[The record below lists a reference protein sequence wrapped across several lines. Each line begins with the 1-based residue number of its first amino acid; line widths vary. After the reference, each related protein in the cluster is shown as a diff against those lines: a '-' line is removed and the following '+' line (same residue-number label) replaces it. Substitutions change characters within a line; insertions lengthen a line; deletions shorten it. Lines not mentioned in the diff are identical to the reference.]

1 MLDWIERPTD
11 RDRMKAQLPAR
22 SDHGARVI
30 KFTPRT
36 LSTAPSPRGGDAPS
50 DATTGRPPPA
60 PARPAGDGDEFRH
73 RMLTNLAA
81 LVFTAAL
88 TAAGI
93 WLAISIAELRQT
105 QDCVLAGH
113 RNCVPIIPSN
123 GAPSRGGPT

>member
-1 MLDWIERPTD
+1 
-11 RDRMKAQLPAR
+11 MKARLPAR

-30 KFTPRT
+30 KFTPRR
-36 LSTAPSPRGGDAPS
+36 LSTAPSPRSGGGDKPS
-50 DATTGRPPPA
+50 DASPGRSPA
-60 PARPAGDGDEFRH
+60 TPAHLAGDGDEFRH

-93 WLAISIAELRQT
+93 WLAISIAELRRT

-113 RNCVPIIPSN
+113 RNCAPIV
-123 GAPSRGGPT
+123 PSRGGPA